1 MSEKGRKP
9 RYVGFELGQDIYD
22 ELKEIAD
29 SEGVPVSQV
38 IRVSIMLGKGRAKKT
53 IAKQKDFR

>member
-1 MSEKGRKP
+1 MSKGRKP
-9 RYVGFELGQDIYD
+9 RYVGFEIAQEIYD

-38 IRVSIMLGKGRAKKT
+38 IRVAIMLGKGRAPKA
-53 IAKQKDFR
+53 IAKNKDFR